1 MKLTRVITTVGVVG
15 LGVCALGLS
24 ATRASAAQVSRV
36 EVKSVAGSWQ
46 NTILGPAQNYIG
58 GGGGYSRG
66 PNPQYGS
73 WRHP

>member
-1 MKLTRVITTVGVVG
+1 MGI
-15 LGVCALGLS
+15 CALGLN
-24 ATRASAAQVSRV
+24 ATKASAAQVGSV

-66 PNPQYGS
+66 FDNGS
-73 WRHP
+73 WRLP

>member
-24 ATRASAAQVSRV
+24 ATKASAAQVSRV
-36 EVKSVAGSWQ
+36 EVKYVAGSWQ
-46 NTILGPAQNYIG
+46 NTILGPTQNYIG

-66 PNPQYGS
+66 FDNGS
-73 WRHP
+73 WRLP

>member
-1 MKLTRVITTVGVVG
+1 MKLTRVITAVGVVG
-15 LGVCALGLS
+15 LGVCAL
-24 ATRASAAQVSRV
+24 ATKASAAQVSRV

-46 NTILGPAQNYIG
+46 NMILGPAQSYIG

-66 PNPQYGS
+66 FDDGS

>member
-1 MKLTRVITTVGVVG
+1 MQLKL
-15 LGVCALGLS
+15 L
-24 ATRASAAQVSRV
+24 QPRV

-66 PNPQYGS
+66 PNPQYGY
-73 WRHP
+73 WQYP

>member
-1 MKLTRVITTVGVVG
+1 MKLTRVITAVGVVG

-24 ATRASAAQVSRV
+24 ATKASAAQVSRV
-36 EVKSVAGSWQ
+36 EVKSVAVSWQ

-66 PNPQYGS
+66 FDNGS
-73 WRHP
+73 WRLP

>member
-24 ATRASAAQVSRV
+24 ATKASAVQVSGV

-46 NTILGPAQNYIG
+46 NTILGPTRKLY
-58 GGGGYSRG
+58 
-66 PNPQYGS
+66 
-73 WRHP
+73 WRWRI

>member
-24 ATRASAAQVSRV
+24 ATKASAAQVSRV

-46 NTILGPAQNYIG
+46 NTILGPVQNYIG
-58 GGGGYSRG
+58 GGGYSRG
-66 PNPQYGS
+66 FDDGS